1 MAVTRA
7 YLVIVAVVLV
17 GLAAMPPA
25 SNYWQLLITQVG
37 QFGLLAIAF
46 DICLGFTGML
56 SLATALFYGLGAY
69 FFAYALKLLG
79 LDVLGGTVV
88 AVVCTMAAAM
98 ATGAL
103 AVRLKGPSFLIMS
116 LLLVTAV
123 HAIAQNWKG
132 ITGGDDGLVLDPR
145 LFRILGH
152 AFVPVDRYYFGLGL
166 FAIGFFASAA
176 LVASPLGRL
185 MRSVKEND
193 FRVEM
198 LGYSAHA
205 IKLIAFTWA
214 AGLAALAGA
223 GYAAAFQHVHTGL
236 LHWTVSAEALLF
248 GFFGGVGTLVGPA
261 LGAAIV
267 LPFEDFMSSNVGYP
281 RLFTGIL
288 LVVMVLVHRDGV
300 MGLIK
305 ATAAKLSRRRGTGAA
320 DGGEP

>member
-1 MAVTRA
+1 MAIARPS
-7 YLVIVAVVLV
+7 LVIVGAALAGLV
-17 GLAAMPPA
+17 ALPPE
-25 SNYWQLLITQVG
+25 SNYWQLLLTQIG

-69 FFAYALKLLG
+69 FFAYALKLFG
-79 LDVLGGTVV
+79 LDALGGV
-88 AVVCTMAAAM
+88 AVAVACTMFVALI
-98 ATGAL
+98 TGAL

-132 ITGGDDGLVLDPR
+132 ITGGDDGIVLDPR
-145 LFRILGH
+145 LFHILGH
-152 AFVPVDRYYFGLGL
+152 SFVPVDRYYFGIAL
-166 FAIGFFASAA
+166 FAVGFFASAA

-193 FRVEM
+193 FRTEM

-236 LHWTVSAEALLF
+236 LHWTVSAEALTF
-248 GFFGGVGTLVGPA
+248 GFFGGVGTLIGPV

-267 LPFEDFMSSNVGYP
+267 LPFEDFMSSKVGYP

-288 LVVMVLVHRDGV
+288 LVAMVLVHRDGV
-300 MGLIK
+300 IGLVK
-305 ATAAKLSRRRGTGAA
+305 SVAGRLSRRGATVPA
-320 DGGEP
+320 NGSEP